1 MANCLICCYMQRLE
15 HKVASGVAWS
25 FSEKLLSMVV
35 QMVVS
40 IIVARQLAPADFG
53 VMAIMTFFTS
63 VALAIV
69 DSGFSQTLIRKA
81 YPTDEDYRS
90 VLGFNVVVSVVLYA
104 LFVAAAYPLAELYSA
119 PVIRDIAPV
128 LFLVLP
134 INSLCVVQTV
144 MFTREFRFALL
155 SKIVFVASLVSGV
168 VAVVMAVAG
177 CGIWSLV
184 AQRLLM
190 MGIKAVAF
198 WSIRRWHTTARFSFA
213 ALRAMAPFSL
223 RLLTTDLIASIY
235 NNVAQLF
242 IGKMHSTGML
252 GYYSQ
257 AQKLK
262 DLPVTSTVQAVQGVT
277 YPALSKLEGDDA
289 KFSAGYIRIL
299 QLLSFVL
306 FPVML
311 GLVAIAPDM
320 FMLLLGQKWMP
331 TVPYFEILAL
341 SGMAYP
347 LAVVSYN
354 ILKVRSD
361 GRVIVRLEVVKRVI
375 MTAVLCY
382 TIPRGVESVAWG
394 MTAMAF
400 VEFFI
405 NTVAALRYLSI
416 GAVRLLA
423 TLLPQLALAVVM
435 FGALDLLEPYAASLS
450 LGLRLVAEIVAGV
463 IVYAAGAFIFRLRAL
478 RELQSLLRGYIAK

>member
-1 MANCLICCYMQRLE
+1 MATERLE
-15 HKVASGVAWS
+15 HKVVSGVAWS

-40 IIVARQLAPADFG
+40 IIVARQLAPSDFG
-53 VMAIMTFFTS
+53 IMAIMTFFTS

-69 DSGFSQTLIRKA
+69 DSGFSQTLIRKQS
-81 YPTDEDYRS
+81 PTDEEYRS
-90 VLGFNVVVSVVLYA
+90 VLGFNVVVSVVLYV
-104 LFVAAAYPLAELYSA
+104 LLLSVAQPIATLYDA
-119 PVIRDIAPV
+119 PIISDIAPV

-155 SKIVFVASLVSGV
+155 SKIVFLSSLVSGV
-168 VAVVMAVAG
+168 VAVVMAIAG

-198 WSIRRWHTTARFSFA
+198 WYIRRWRTSARFSWA
-213 ALRAMAPFSL
+213 ALSAMAPFSL
-223 RLLTTDLIASIY
+223 RLLATDLIASIY

-242 IGKMHSTGML
+242 IGKMHSTSAL
-252 GYYSQ
+252 GYYAQ

-277 YPALSKLEGDDA
+277 YPALAKLQDDDKKLA
-289 KFSAGYIRIL
+289 DGYLRIVR
-299 QLLSFVL
+299 LLAFVL
-306 FPVML
+306 FPTML
-311 GLVAIAPDM
+311 GFVAIAPDM
-320 FMLLLGQKWMP
+320 FMLLLGEKWMP

-341 SGMAYP
+341 SGIAYP
-347 LAVVSYN
+347 LSVVSYN

-361 GRVIVRLEVVKRVI
+361 GRVILRLEIVKRVVQ
-375 MTAVLCY
+375 TAILAI

-394 MTAMAF
+394 MTAMAL
-400 VEFFI
+400 VEYVV
-405 NTVAALRYLSI
+405 NTAAALRYISV
-416 GAVRLLA
+416 GVGRLFTALV
-423 TLLPQLALAVVM
+423 PQLIVAAVM
-435 FGALDLLEPYAASLS
+435 FGGLYLLEPYVTE
-450 LGLRLVAEIVAGV
+450 LGIVLRLLLDVVVGLALYLAGSYV
-463 IVYAAGAFIFRLRAL
+463 LRIKAL
-478 RELQSLLRGYIAK
+478 NVLFQMLRSMLKS

>member
-1 MANCLICCYMQRLE
+1 MAEAKLE
-15 HKVASGVAWS
+15 HKVVSGVAWS
-25 FSEKLLSMVV
+25 FSEKFLSMVV
-35 QMVVS
+35 QMVVG
-40 IIVARQLAPADFG
+40 IVVARQLAPDDFG
-53 VMAIMTFFTS
+53 IMAIMTFFTS

-69 DSGFSQTLIRKA
+69 DSGFSQTLIRKPH
-81 YPTDEDYRS
+81 PTDTEYRT
-90 VLGFNVVVSVVLYA
+90 VLGFNVVVSLVLYVVFLA
-104 LFVAAAYPLAELYSA
+104 VSSPLAALYDA

-155 SKIVFVASLVSGV
+155 SKIVFFSSLLSGI

-190 MGIKAVAF
+190 MGLKAAAF
-198 WSIRRWHTTARFSFA
+198 WWIRRWRTSAPFSLA
-213 ALRAMAPFSL
+213 SLRAMAPFSL
-223 RLLTTDLIASIY
+223 RLLATDLIASIY

-242 IGKMHSTGML
+242 IGKMHSTSAL
-252 GYYSQ
+252 GYYAQ

-262 DLPVTSTVQAVQGVT
+262 DLPVTSIVQAVQGVT
-277 YPALSKLEGDDA
+277 YPALAEVDGDEW
-289 KFSAGYIRIL
+289 KFSEAYMRIVR
-299 QLLSFVL
+299 LLSFVI

-311 GLVAIAPDM
+311 GFVAIAPDM
-320 FMLLLGQKWMP
+320 FMLLLGSKWMP

-347 LAVVSYN
+347 LAMVSYN

-361 GRVIVRLEVVKRVI
+361 GRVIVRLELLKRII

-400 VEFFI
+400 VELFI
-405 NTVAALRYLSI
+405 NTAMALRYLSV
-416 GAVRLLA
+416 GVVGLLVNI
-423 TLLPQLALAVVM
+423 LPQLVLAATMFVALYLA
-435 FGALDLLEPYAASLS
+435 EPYVATLTP
-450 LGLRLVAEIVAGV
+450 GLRLLVEVTAGV
-463 IVYAAGAFIFRLRAL
+463 AIYASGAYIFRLRAMNEAL
-478 RELQSLLRGYIAK
+478 ALLRGYISKSA